1 MIATVVTESYG
12 EFMAESD
19 WVLLAYRMPRE
30 PSGPRVTV
38 WRKLRR
44 LGAVQVVD
52 GLVALPANAK
62 TVEAFGWL
70 ADEVIEAG
78 GEAWTWRATGSKQ
91 QDKALRQQ
99 LKDAVTEEYAAL
111 TAEAKRAMDGPQ
123 RRTVERFRR
132 TLRDIERR
140 DYVAPKERDDARRAV
155 QRVADAMDSFVPE
168 RAR

>member
-1 MIATVVTESYG
+1 MVGCV
-12 EFMAESD
+12 AESD

-30 PSGPRVTV
+30 PSAPRVTV

-52 GLVALPANAK
+52 GLVALPATAP

-70 ADEVIEAG
+70 ADEVVEAG
-78 GEAWTWRATGSKQ
+78 GEAWTWRATGSKD

-111 TAEAKRAMDGPQ
+111 TAEAKRAMDEPQ
-123 RRTVERFRR
+123 RRTVERLRR
-132 TLRDIERR
+132 ALRDIERR
-140 DYVAPKERDDARRAV
+140 DFAAPRARDDARRAV
-155 QRVADAMDSFVPE
+155 QRVADATHSAVTE
-168 RAR
+168 RER

>member
-1 MIATVVTESYG
+1 VVES
-12 EFMAESD
+12 E

-30 PSGPRVTV
+30 PSAPRVTM

-52 GLVALPANAK
+52 GLVALPANPE

-91 QDKALRQQ
+91 QDRALRQQ
-99 LKDAVTEEYAAL
+99 LRDAVVQEYVAL
-111 TAEAKRAMDGPQ
+111 AAEAKGAMDGPQ
-123 RRTVERFRR
+123 RRTVERLRR

-140 DYVAPKERDDARRAV
+140 DYVAPKERDEARRALR
-155 QRVADAMDSFVPE
+155 RVAESLGSVAQE
-168 RAR
+168 GAR

>member
-1 MIATVVTESYG
+1 
-12 EFMAESD
+12 
-19 WVLLAYRMPRE
+19 
-30 PSGPRVTV
+30 PRVTM

-52 GLVALPANAK
+52 GLVALPADPE

-70 ADEVIEAG
+70 ADEMIEAG

-91 QDKALRQQ
+91 QDRALRQQ
-99 LKDAVTEEYAAL
+99 LRDAVVQEYVAL
-111 TAEAKRAMDGPQ
+111 AAEAKGAMDGPQ
-123 RRTVERFRR
+123 RRTVERLRR

-155 QRVADAMDSFVPE
+155 QRLVDAMDSPVPE